1 MCPPHWGAT
10 EAGAFDPWE
19 PLFALLGFTLD
30 CFALLCY
37 AFHVFGHIALLCYTL
52 LGFALL
58 CFVLLSVHNTR
69 TRDEPDKQLQN
80 HIKGKEMMVW
90 TGLDWTGPGPGQDWT
105 WAELDCTGPKFTRI
119 HH

>member
-1 MCPPHWGAT
+1 MGA
-10 EAGAFDPWE
+10 PIC
-19 PLFALLGFTLD
+19 FAWIHFGLL

-37 AFHVFGHIALLCYTL
+37 VFHVFGHIALLCYAL

-90 TGLDWTGPGPGQDWT
+90 TGLDWTWT
-105 WAELDCTGPKFTRI
+105 WTGLDLG
-119 HH
+119 